1 MNENQHLIEQ
11 FYTAFS
17 NQDAQKMADCYHQH
31 AQFKDPVFG
40 TLNRTSTVAMW
51 KMLIE
56 RSEGNLKIEFYNL
69 NTADNKGT
77 VTWVATYNF
86 SKTKRKVVNVIEA
99 SFEFKDGLIYRHS
112 DVFNLWKWSRQAF
125 GLKGFLLG
133 WTALMQDKIKKQAK
147 IALEK
152 YQVEKKII

>member
-31 AQFKDPVFG
+31 AQFKDPVFE

-69 NTADNKGT
+69 NTADNKEQAPT
-77 VTWVATYNF
+77 F
-86 SKTKRKVVNVIEA
+86 ST
-99 SFEFKDGLIYRHS
+99 H
-112 DVFNLWKWSRQAF
+112 
-125 GLKGFLLG
+125 
-133 WTALMQDKIKKQAK
+133 IKS
-147 IALEK
+147 
-152 YQVEKKII
+152 YQNNR